1 MHDPVAIANFRT
13 KLEAEMAAGLL
24 DNAGIPCLIQSTE
37 GGTLRTDE
45 PGSHHFGGRDR
56 GFPCPGRFG
65 QATGRIAAGGR
76 GVIERRTFAAIGA
89 GLALVG
95 VAGGA

>member
-37 GGTLRTDE
+37 GILHGPIG
-45 PGSHHFGGRDR
+45 PG
-56 GFPCPGRFG
+56 
-65 QATGRIAAGGR
+65 ATI
-76 GVIERRTFAAIGA
+76 
-89 GLALVG
+89 LVG
-95 VAGGA
+95 ETVASHARVVLGKPPEGFQPEDAA

>member
-37 GGTLRTDE
+37 GIFHGPLS
-45 PGSHHFGGRDR
+45 PGATVLVSETVASHARVVL
-56 GFPCPGRFG
+56 G
-65 QATGRIAAGGR
+65 QPPEGSQPEDAA
-76 GVIERRTFAAIGA
+76 
-89 GLALVG
+89 
-95 VAGGA
+95 

>member
-37 GGTLRTDE
+37 GILHGPLS
-45 PGSHHFGGRDR
+45 PG
-56 GFPCPGRFG
+56 
-65 QATGRIAAGGR
+65 ATI
-76 GVIERRTFAAIGA
+76 
-89 GLALVG
+89 LVG
-95 VAGGA
+95 ETVASHARVVLGKPPPEGSQPEDAA

>member
-37 GGTLRTDE
+37 GILYGPMS
-45 PGSHHFGGRDR
+45 PG
-56 GFPCPGRFG
+56 
-65 QATGRIAAGGR
+65 ATI
-76 GVIERRTFAAIGA
+76 
-89 GLALVG
+89 LVG
-95 VAGGA
+95 ETVAPHARVVLGQPPEESQPEDAA